1 MRNNLFTIS
10 VFLLL
15 TICSSIFGN
24 SLNSADNTLIIGN
37 YQKKISPLMP
47 GTLLHEDFSD
57 WESWDGGRFT
67 EEETAYDK
75 MITLK
80 TVFTLNSNLKEVPLG
95 FYIGPTPYTCDLFVN
110 GIHLFKSG
118 QYRDKAIV
126 NGFGSSYF
134 LIPEQI
140 LNYGGDN
147 NIITIQI
154 IPRTF
159 REPFTILTLTNFGQA
174 AGLAFK
180 RNLVSVYLIR
190 ATCFTSLILAFYYI
204 LIFLSSRGTEKKYL
218 YFGLLCVSY
227 FMAYLEIGFS
237 ADTFAEVW
245 IKVFSKIG
253 FIMMIIF
260 LTLFFLEFTKAVRR
274 FLLPIKIIVIAP
286 GIVFSIIMLFQKT
299 HREVDDVLNL
309 MLTYYFPIVLVL
321 NLGIMIYAVV
331 KYRKRDFLIM
341 LLAFVVTISCAL
353 RDMMVVLTGTI
364 PYAYIATYG
373 FLTLILA
380 LFLVLTFEHLRISRK
395 NKKQAV
401 ILSDKNHLQKE
412 LISGI
417 RNLSEH
423 LQESGIKLHDKI
435 TESSKIIKENSVTN
449 DRMGTD
455 IREQINRIESTLPE
469 IKKNL
474 GESSEKIVHAIT
486 NQTAYAD
493 EVKITLS
500 KIIEKMETSRGSLD
514 ETSNQANNLNN
525 IALENRSVIT
535 ASSKALKEISDH
547 SRIIQEVLNGIVDIS
562 DRTDLL
568 AMNAAI
574 EAAHAGESGK
584 GFAVVAGEV
593 RKLSAQS
600 RKQVADSNQK
610 MAGMES
616 AIENSTD
623 LSLKV
628 STGLNEIIDQAVE
641 SSEMMAKTK
650 SEIEFQQIET
660 KEMLFSLQS
669 LIDDTRTIKNLS
681 EEGRTVN
688 QDVQLSLEDFRKTL
702 FSFANMLMGQ
712 EKQIADLNS
721 NIEQIEELFQ
731 ENLRNSEKLG
741 EILTNREEH

>member
-1 MRNNLFTIS
+1 MRKKLLIIS
-10 VFLLL
+10 TFLLL
-15 TICSSIFGN
+15 TVSSSIFSN
-24 SLNSADNTLIIGN
+24 SLDSADNTLIIGN

-47 GTLLHEDFSD
+47 GSTLNEEFSD
-57 WESWDGGRFT
+57 WETWDGERFT
-67 EEETAYDK
+67 PEEAANDK

-80 TVFTLNSNLKEVPLG
+80 TVFTLDSSLKEFPLG
-95 FYIGPTPYTCDLFVN
+95 FYIGPTPYTCDLFIN

-118 QYRDKAIV
+118 QYKDRVIV
-126 NGFGSSYF
+126 NGFGSSHF

-140 LNYGGDN
+140 LNYGGEK
-147 NIITIQI
+147 NIITVQI

-159 REPFTILTLTNFGQA
+159 REPFTILTLTGFGKA
-174 AGLAFK
+174 AGLSFK

-190 ATCFTSLILAFYYI
+190 ATCFTSLILSFYYI
-204 LIFLSSRGTEKKYL
+204 LIFFSSRGTEKKYL
-218 YFGLLCVSY
+218 YFGLLCISY

-245 IKVFSKIG
+245 IKVISKIG

-260 LTLFFLEFTKAVRR
+260 LSLFFLEFTNAVRR
-274 FLLPIKIIVIAP
+274 FLLQIKIIVITP
-286 GIVFSIIMLFQKT
+286 GIVFSIMMLFQKT

-341 LLAFVVTISCAL
+341 LLAFIVTVSCAL
-353 RDMMVVLTGTI
+353 RDMMVVLTGAI

-380 LFLVLTFEHLRISRK
+380 LFLVLTFEHLRISTK

-401 ILSDKNHLQKE
+401 ILSNKNHLQKE

-417 RNLSEH
+417 GNLSVH
-423 LQESGIKLHDKI
+423 LQESGIKLREKI
-435 TESSKIIKENSVTN
+435 TESSDIIKENSITN

-455 IREQINRIESTLPE
+455 IREQIDRIESTLPE

-493 EVKITLS
+493 EVKVTLS
-500 KIIEKMETSRGSLD
+500 KIIEKMETSRATLD
-514 ETSNQANNLNN
+514 ETSNQANNLNH
-525 IALENRSVIT
+525 IATENRSVIT

-547 SRIIQEVLNGIVDIS
+547 SKMIQEVLKGIVDIS
-562 DRTDLL
+562 DQTDLL

-574 EAAHAGESGK
+574 EAAHAGDSGK

-610 MAGMES
+610 MSGMES
-616 AIENSTD
+616 AIENSSV

-628 STGLNEIIDQAVE
+628 SSGLNEIIDQAVG
-641 SSEMMAKTK
+641 SSEMMKKTRN
-650 SEIEFQQIET
+650 EIEFQQIET
-660 KEMLFSLQS
+660 KDMLFSLQS
-669 LIDDTRTIKNLS
+669 LIDDTKTIKNLS

-702 FSFANMLMGQ
+702 LSFANMLMGQ

-721 NIEQIEELFQ
+721 NIGQIEKLFI

-741 EILTNREEH
+741 EILINRE